1 MHFPNRCIAL
11 LAAILAVALA
21 LPAAASAQEQRPSL
35 FGNLFNRG
43 DDAAPQQ
50 PVGRPAPQLAQA
62 DNADVSMRLDRIE
75 NSLRQLTGTIEE
87 LQHRNQQ
94 LEMRLQRMQDD
105 TEYRFQ
111 HSAARAA
118 AGAAPPPRATPQSAP
133 PGAPLNVRPDQRS
146 DAFDPDAHPGSP
158 GAPRVLGRETAMAPQ
173 ANSEQPVGA
182 PGGRNAGAP
191 LDLTTLNDTPP
202 RGPDY
207 RAPVY
212 GAPVLAQPPGQS
224 PPPRGN
230 ANGQQLATLPPSASP
245 KDEYDMAYGYVLH
258 KDYALAEQA
267 FRDFLKRHPDEA
279 LVPDAQYWLGE
290 SLFQRQEYRDAAESF
305 LAVSTKY
312 SKAGK
317 APNALLR
324 LGQSLAAM
332 HQKEAACA
340 TLGEVGRKYPR
351 ASASVKRGVAQE
363 LKRVHC

>member
-1 MHFPNRCIAL
+1 MHFPNRCIVL
-11 LAAILAVALA
+11 QAAILAAALA
-21 LPAAASAQEQRPSL
+21 LPAAAPAQEQRPSL

-43 DDAAPQQ
+43 EDAQQQQQRGPGPQ
-50 PVGRPAPQLAQA
+50 VAQA
-62 DNADVSMRLDRIE
+62 ENGDVSMRLDRIE
-75 NSLRQLTGTIEE
+75 NALRQLTGTIEE

-94 LEMRLQRMQDD
+94 LEMRLQRLQDD

-111 HSAARAA
+111 HSGS
-118 AGAAPPPRATPQSAP
+118 GAPPRATPQSAP

-146 DAFDPDAHPGSP
+146 DVFDPNAHPNAP
-158 GAPRVLGRETAMAPQ
+158 GAPRVLGRETAMAPP
-173 ANSEQPVGA
+173 AESPVGA

-191 LDLTTLNDTPP
+191 LDLTTLNETPP

-207 RAPVY
+207 RTPVY
-212 GAPVLAQPPGQS
+212 GAPVQAQAPGQS

-230 ANGQQLATLPPSASP
+230 ANGPQLATLPPSASP

-267 FRDFLKRHPDEA
+267 FRDFLKRHPDET

-290 SLFQRQEYRDAAESF
+290 SLFQRQQYRDAAESF

-317 APNALLR
+317 APSALLR

-340 TLGEVGRKYPR
+340 TLAEVERKYPR